1 MTTHDLVFWIF
12 AVLAVGAA
20 FGVAVSPD
28 PLQGAVLLLLALFS
42 VAGLFAWAGAHF
54 LAAMQVL
61 VYAGAIVVLFVFVIM
76 LLNLTPRELGSS
88 DLGNAQWLGL
98 GLVVVSM
105 VGISAVAFNA
115 RAAFPAPIPGSAGP
129 GATAKIGSALL
140 TTYAAPFEIVSLL
153 LLAAMGGAVMLVKKD
168 QPHESVDAIQAIRA
182 QIDARTS
189 RAFAPDASQPDQH
202 GPPARQQPIA
212 GPASGVDDKDALAP
226 GETV

>member
-1 MTTHDLVFWIF
+1 MNAHDLVFWIF
-12 AVLAVGAA
+12 AVLAVAAA

-28 PLQGAVLLLLALFS
+28 PLHGAVLLLLALFS

-76 LLNLTPRELGSS
+76 LLNLTPRELGRS

-98 GLVVVSM
+98 GLVVVAM

-115 RAAFPAPIPGSAGP
+115 RAAFPAPIPGSDGP
-129 GATAKIGSALL
+129 GGTARMGSALL

-153 LLAAMGGAVMLVKKD
+153 LLAAMGGAVMLVKRD
-168 QPHESVDAIQAIRA
+168 QPHAAIDAIQAIRG
-182 QIDARTS
+182 QIDARTR
-189 RAFAPDASQPDQH
+189 RAFAPDPLQPDQH
-202 GPPARQQPIA
+202 GPPVRQQPQV
-212 GPASGVDDKDALAP
+212 GPALGVDKDTLSP

>member
-1 MTTHDLVFWIF
+1 MSAHDLVFWIF
-12 AVLAVGAA
+12 AILAVGAA

-28 PLQGAVLLLLALFS
+28 PLRGAILLLLCLFS

-76 LLNLTPRELGSS
+76 LLNLTPRELGRN
-88 DLGNAQWLGL
+88 DLGGAQWLGL

-115 RAAFPAPIPGSAGP
+115 KAAFPTVGKAAGA
-129 GATAKIGSALL
+129 GGTAEIGSALL

-153 LLAAMGGAVMLVKKD
+153 LLAAMGGAVMLVKRD
-168 QPHESVDAIQAIRA
+168 QAGATIDAIMTIRA
-182 QIDARTS
+182 KIDARTS
-189 RAFAPDASQPDQH
+189 RAFAPDPLQPDQH
-202 GPPARQQPIA
+202 GPPARQQAVA
-212 GPASGVDDKDALAP
+212 GPLSGVDDTDARKP
-226 GETV
+226 GGTV